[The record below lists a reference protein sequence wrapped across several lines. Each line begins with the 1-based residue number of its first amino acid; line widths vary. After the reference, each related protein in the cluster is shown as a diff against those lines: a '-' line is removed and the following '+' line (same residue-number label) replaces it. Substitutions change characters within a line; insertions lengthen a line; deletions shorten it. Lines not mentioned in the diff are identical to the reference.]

1 MTQVKKY
8 SVMFVCGLRMYK
20 FLKKLSKTCT
30 SLKLYDLVICKSSC
44 YEIILKDNVIYLF
57 PCEI

>member
-20 FLKKLSKTCT
+20 SLKKSSNTCT
-30 SLKLYDLVICKSSC
+30 SLKVNDKVICKSSC